1 MFSGPDGTLVGGLVF
16 SGPDGTLVGGLVF
29 SGPDATVVGGLV
41 LVYGCLVFDSLVSG
55 NLKWGGTFVGGE
67 LGTCS

>member
-1 MFSGPDGTLVGGLVF
+1 MSVSPYLSTGYMYIGFCGS
-16 SGPDGTLVGGLVF
+16 
-29 SGPDATVVGGLV
+29 
-41 LVYGCLVFDSLVSG
+41 LVFDSLVSG